1 MKNKITKILKVEAK
15 EDPGTTI
22 SRRGQRWYEIPI
34 SRIQRECE
42 TNIELNEK
50 WSESTFYEDEK
61 WTGMPLIRMNLT
73 EKNLTSHYTN

>member
-1 MKNKITKILKVEAK
+1 MKNKITKILKEEAK
-15 EDPGTTI
+15 RILEL
-22 SRRGQRWYEIPI
+22 QYQEEIKDGMK
-34 SRIQRECE
+34 SQYQEYKECE

-73 EKNLTSHYTN
+73 EKNLTSHHTN